1 MEEGAQRG
9 TANIINRTFGHK
21 SFFNVF
27 LKFFITDLRKELRLL
42 VRHADDTKLEERL
55 MYRRVWLLDRLE
67 NGQRNLKKFNISKC

>member
-27 LKFFITDLRKELRLL
+27 LKFFITDLRKELSLL
-42 VRHADDTKLEERL
+42 VRHADDTKLEEL
-55 MYRRVWLLDRLE
+55 QV
-67 NGQRNLKKFNISKC
+67 